1 MSNYAKLDLVDISNI
16 KIKGWLKHYLKLQEN
31 GLTGHLEVAGFP
43 FNQVSWGKYD
53 IDTTLQ
59 NDNPGWWAYE
69 QTAYWLDGMQRCG
82 ELLNSEYLLNK
93 AKDSFNFVLTNKDKD
108 GYLGP
113 KFLKET
119 DGWNRWPH
127 VVFFRALL
135 SYYDYTK
142 DESILDA
149 ITNHYLNKEID
160 YSNARDILNIEIM
173 LLVYLKKHN
182 EKLLDLAIKNYEK
195 YNLNCQNDLC
205 EKVQLSNKKPYAH
218 GVSYN
223 EYSKLGA
230 LLYIA
235 TNDKKYLKASIK
247 SYKKIDKY
255 FMLVDGLHCSNEFLI
270 GNDYMQSHE
279 TCNISDYTWAM
290 GYLLMATKD
299 GSYADKI
306 ERCVFNAGIGS
317 IDEKFKALQY
327 FSCPNQVILDNKS
340 NHNLFFKGD
349 KWMSYRPNPGTECC
363 AGNVNRFLPI
373 YCSKMYM
380 KKDDSLYAVLY
391 GESEYNDGNVVIS
404 QQTKYPFDDK
414 INFIFNLKENKEI
427 NFNLRIPGWCLN
439 PKITVNGRKIS
450 FTINKG
456 FVSINRTFKD
466 NDIIELEL
474 PSNVEVLNYKN
485 DGMYVNKG
493 PLLYCFGMYG
503 VRRVDELEEKQT
515 ADFKAYNIYPNM
527 DFNYTICEDEPI
539 EFVHTNNFDS
549 NDVWNIEKTPF
560 KINVKAKKVLNWK
573 IKTIK
578 NVRYIDNLYNVP
590 YAYKERHG
598 SFRFTP
604 KFPQNLKLSEEKY
617 NISLIP
623 YGCAKV
629 RIAIFPKKIVK

>member
-93 AKDSFNFVLTNKDKD
+93 AKDSFNFVLNNRDKD

-149 ITNHYLNKEID
+149 ITDHYLNNEVD

-182 EKLLDLAIKNYEK
+182 EKLLNLAIKNYEK
-195 YNLNCQNDLC
+195 YNLNCPNDLC

-235 TNDKKYLKASIK
+235 TKDKKYLNASVK

-255 FMLVDGLHCSNEFLI
+255 FTYKMEDHDPPFLCNER
-270 GNDYMQSHE
+270 
-279 TCNISDYTWAM
+279 
-290 GYLLMATKD
+290 
-299 GSYADKI
+299 I
-306 ERCVFNAGIGS
+306 ERI
-317 IDEKFKALQY
+317 Y
-327 FSCPNQVILDNKS
+327 NKRA
-340 NHNLFFKGD
+340 K
-349 KWMSYRPNPGTECC
+349 
-363 AGNVNRFLPI
+363 
-373 YCSKMYM
+373 
-380 KKDDSLYAVLY
+380 
-391 GESEYNDGNVVIS
+391 
-404 QQTKYPFDDK
+404 
-414 INFIFNLKENKEI
+414 NF
-427 NFNLRIPGWCLN
+427 
-439 PKITVNGRKIS
+439 V
-450 FTINKG
+450 
-456 FVSINRTFKD
+456 
-466 NDIIELEL
+466 
-474 PSNVEVLNYKN
+474 
-485 DGMYVNKG
+485 
-493 PLLYCFGMYG
+493 
-503 VRRVDELEEKQT
+503 
-515 ADFKAYNIYPNM
+515 
-527 DFNYTICEDEPI
+527 
-539 EFVHTNNFDS
+539 
-549 NDVWNIEKTPF
+549 
-560 KINVKAKKVLNWK
+560 
-573 IKTIK
+573 
-578 NVRYIDNLYNVP
+578 
-590 YAYKERHG
+590 
-598 SFRFTP
+598 
-604 KFPQNLKLSEEKY
+604 
-617 NISLIP
+617 
-623 YGCAKV
+623 
-629 RIAIFPKKIVK
+629 